1 MKNLFLSL
9 LFLFSIY
16 SLESYSQDFWEQL
29 YFPDTTDIFC
39 IAVNEDSHIF
49 IGAGGSGN
57 SGGVYHSENEGVSWD
72 FLGIENRTVY
82 SIAVNTSGEI
92 YAGASQGHT
101 SQGDFNGGLHRS
113 TDDGFTWEVLDTDVG
128 VYGNILVIKAWGD
141 TLFASLWGSLGA
153 SVIRST
159 DNGESW
165 GLWFT
170 TNNPTEYASDIIRSN
185 SGTIYLGLRGYF
197 EGMGGV
203 FKTEDH
209 GETFEFLGLYNH
221 MVSSLALNSS
231 NDLFAGSWGWLD
243 ETASSGLF
251 VLRNGEE
258 EWDDLVPAQPQV
270 SATVVNS
277 EDHIFFTSAFPNGV
291 VRSLDN
297 GSTFELVNEGLPI
310 GPMGDMVINDDGFLY
325 VSSHYS
331 SNFLAK
337 SINPTVSIQESNV
350 ELLNSSWE
358 VYPNPVNDILN
369 IKPINQIERSAIVK
383 INIYNTAGRLILTSE
398 CSNLSEHY
406 HLNITDLPSGLYIVE
421 VVSNDFK
428 NRIKFIVK

>member
-1 MKNLFLSL
+1 MKKLLLALIIIINFCLVNL
-9 LFLFSIY
+9 
-16 SLESYSQDFWEQL
+16 SYAQDFWEQL
-29 YFPDTTDIFC
+29 YFPDSSRIFC

-49 IGAGGSGN
+49 IGAGGNN
-57 SGGVYHSENEGVSWD
+57 SGDVYRSVNDGTSWD
-72 FLGIENRTVY
+72 FLEIENRTVY
-82 SIAVNTSGEI
+82 SIAVNTNGDI
-92 YAGASQGHT
+92 YAGT
-101 SQGDFNGGLHRS
+101 SQGLTSEGDYIGGLYRS
-113 TDDGFTWEVLDTDVG
+113 IDDGDTWEVVVPDIG

-141 TLFASLWGSLGA
+141 TLFASIGGSGA
-153 SVIRST
+153 SVVRST
-159 DNGESW
+159 DNGETW
-165 GLWFT
+165 ELWFST
-170 TNNPTEYASDIIRSN
+170 DNLTEYASDIIRSN
-185 SGTIYLGLRGYF
+185 SGTIYIGLRGYY

-203 FKTEDH
+203 YKTEDD
-209 GETFEFLGLYNH
+209 GETWVFLGLYNH

-258 EWDDLVPAQPQV
+258 EWDDLVPEHSPL
-270 SATVVNS
+270 TDIIINS
-277 EDHIFFTSAFPNGV
+277 DNHIYFSSLWPDGVTRSIDNGESFELIKEGLPDGLMQDLCLNESGYIYV
-291 VRSLDN
+291 TN
-297 GSTFELVNEGLPI
+297 GST
-310 GPMGDMVINDDGFLY
+310 
-325 VSSHYS
+325 
-331 SNFLAK
+331 LAK

-350 ELLNSSWE
+350 ELQTKRWK
-358 VYPNPVNDILN
+358 VYPNPANDMLN
-369 IKPINQIERSAIVK
+369 IKPINKIERSAIVK